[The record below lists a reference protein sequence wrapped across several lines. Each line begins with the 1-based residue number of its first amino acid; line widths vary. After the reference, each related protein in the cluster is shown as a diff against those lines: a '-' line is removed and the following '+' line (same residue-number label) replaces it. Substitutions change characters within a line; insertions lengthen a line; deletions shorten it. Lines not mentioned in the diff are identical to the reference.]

1 MAASRKKLLSLTNNA
16 LKIIASDGSF
26 NSWMDGAKVTH
37 FSDDTYR
44 MKGELVVSKK
54 HLNPQGTFSGG
65 AITTFI
71 DILTSTHLMA
81 HRGDLVTF
89 PILSVNL
96 EVKFMSPALVGELVE
111 LNSLIVKP
119 GKRLTFIAAELYN
132 KSQNNKILAVGQH
145 TLSIDPK
152 AGGHQVK
159 RIKEEEE
166 EEGRAHKT

>member
-1 MAASRKKLLSLTNNA
+1 MSASRKKLLSLTNNA

-26 NSWMDGAKVTH
+26 NSWMDSAVVTH

-44 MKGELVVSKK
+44 MKGEVIVSKK

-81 HRGDLVTF
+81 LRGDLVTF

-96 EVKFMSPALVGELVE
+96 EVKFMSPALAGECVE
-111 LNSLIVKP
+111 LDSLIVKS
-119 GKRLTFIAAELYN
+119 GKSLTFITAELFN
-132 KSQNNKILAVGQH
+132 KSQGNKIVAVGQH

-152 AGGHQVK
+152 ASASHAR
-159 RIKEEEE
+159 RIKQHE
-166 EEGRAHKT
+166 KDK

>member
-26 NSWMDGAKVTH
+26 NSWMNGASVTH

-44 MKGELVVSKK
+44 MKGELIVPKK
-54 HLNPQGTFSGG
+54 LLNPQATFSGG

-96 EVKFMSPALVGELVE
+96 EVKFMSPALAGELVE
-111 LNSLIVKP
+111 LNSLIVKS
-119 GKRLTFIAAELYN
+119 GKRLTFISAELYN
-132 KSQNNKILAVGQH
+132 KSQNNKIVAVGHH

-152 AGGHQVK
+152 ASGGRVRRVKDEQVQ
-159 RIKEEEE
+159 
-166 EEGRAHKT
+166 ADTT